1 MTLSKSVMTVGG
13 GTSLGVLGKFLFWTL
28 TIGLGFV
35 NPIISVIMVVL
46 YYLPGIIQD
55 ICKPCSESQEEYEMN
70 SFSKDVAEGMK

>member
-1 MTLSKSVMTVGG
+1 MTVDGG
-13 GTSLGVLGKFLFWTL
+13 ISLGVLGKFLFWSL

-55 ICKPCSESQEEYEMN
+55 ICKPCSKSQEEYEMN
-70 SFSKDVAEGMK
+70 SFSDDVAEEMK

>member
-1 MTLSKSVMTVGG
+1 MNGFTKV
-13 GTSLGVLGKFLFWTL
+13 LFWTL

-70 SFSKDVAEGMK
+70 SFSDDVAEEMK

>member
-1 MTLSKSVMTVGG
+1 MSSPVGYKRG
-13 GTSLGVLGKFLFWTL
+13 GWRRMNGFTKILFWML

-35 NPIISVIMVVL
+35 NPLISVAMVVL

-70 SFSKDVAEGMK
+70 SFSKDVEEEMR

>member
-1 MTLSKSVMTVGG
+1 MTVDGG
-13 GTSLGVLGKFLFWTL
+13 ISLGVLGKFLFWSL

-70 SFSKDVAEGMK
+70 SFSEDVAEEMK